1 MRNPLTIVLSVAI
14 VIVGA
19 GAALLYSHTQKLQSA
34 NNQLGT
40 QLAEVNSQ
48 FTSATSQLAE
58 VNSQLD
64 AANQEIAQMRP
75 DVQRARTM
83 PITIRARKALTNNG
97 YVYTFWNS
105 SRKPLALHVIISNPA
120 FSQSKEFH
128 LVIDVGNFKDIGWYQ
143 GWAGAPD
150 DTIKVECAGYDPL
163 VKTSH

>member
-1 MRNPLTIVLSVAI
+1 MKNPVTIILSVA
-14 VIVGA
+14 VVVVSA
-19 GAALLYSHTQKLQSA
+19 GAALLYSQTQKLQSA
-34 NNQLGT
+34 NNQLDT
-40 QLAEVNSQ
+40 QLAEANSQ

-83 PITIRARKALTNNG
+83 PITIRRRKALTNNG

-105 SRKPLALHVIISNPA
+105 SRKPLALHVTITNPA

-128 LVIDVGNFKDIGWYQ
+128 LVVDGGLFKDIGWYQ
-143 GWAGAPD
+143 GWPGAPG

-163 VKTSH
+163 VKTSQ